1 MVHIYRSFTRFIF
14 FLISWLIGTKKI
26 IFIYPE
32 VDFQAMYEGS
42 RVTLKLN
49 VYARPF
55 YTLPLLY
62 LPTYILR
69 TYVRKNETRRW
80 K

>member
-1 MVHIYRSFTRFIF
+1 
-14 FLISWLIGTKKI
+14 
-26 IFIYPE
+26 
-32 VDFQAMYEGS
+32 MYEGS

-69 TYVRKNETRRW
+69 IFTHFYVKMKRDGGGKKSAHEPKAQTVAAYPGFLSI
-80 K
+80 KHA